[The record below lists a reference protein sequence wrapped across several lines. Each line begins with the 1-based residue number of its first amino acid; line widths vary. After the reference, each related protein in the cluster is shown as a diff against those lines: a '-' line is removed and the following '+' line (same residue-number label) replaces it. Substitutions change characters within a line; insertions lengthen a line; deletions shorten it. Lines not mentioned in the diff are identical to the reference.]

1 MRVALT
7 LSALLYAGAG
17 FAEDVYLACTYN
29 DGLHTKLAFVS
40 NGSGLTF
47 REGSMLIEEGK
58 TDEFG
63 GSGRVSQTPGIL
75 KVEYTVHG
83 LQITTTIYR
92 ESWQLVQSVVRSG
105 VQTYRSAQCTLSEP

>member
-1 MRVALT
+1 MRAVLT

-17 FAEDVYLACTYN
+17 LADDLYLACTYS
-29 DGLHTKLAFVS
+29 DGLRTKLAFLS
-40 NGSGLTF
+40 SGSTLSF

-63 GSGRVSQTPGIL
+63 GSGTVSQTPSTL
-75 KVEYTVHG
+75 KVEYTVRN

-92 ESWQLVQSVVRSG
+92 DSWQLVQSVVRGG
-105 VQTYRSAQCTLSEP
+105 VQTYRNGQCVLSGP

>member
-1 MRVALT
+1 MRVALI
-7 LSALLYAGAG
+7 LLGLLYAGAG
-17 FAEDVYLACTYN
+17 FADDLYLACTYG
-29 DGLHTKLAFVS
+29 DGLHTKLAFLS
-40 NGSGLTF
+40 NGAGFTF

-63 GSGRVSQTPGIL
+63 GTGKVSQTPSTL
-75 KVEYTVHG
+75 KVEYTARSV
-83 LQITTTIYR
+83 QITTTIYR